1 MEECIIMTCFENNLL
16 NFEIHIKLTFFA
28 QMIYDTGR
36 SYGNCMVVVENNNVG
51 YSVLTKLVDME
62 YNNIYYSIKST
73 HEYVEQYV
81 AEQRS
86 NSVPGFTTSM
96 KTRPLIIAKLEEFI
110 RNSLISVNSNR
121 LLTEIKTFVWNNGK
135 PEAMRGYNDDLIMA
149 MAIACWVRDTA
160 LVGDKREVEYR
171 KAILA
176 GMSKSTSQFNTSIP
190 GQTGYTRRD
199 EYKDKIKSLEP
210 FMWITKG

>member
-1 MEECIIMTCFENNLL
+1 
-16 NFEIHIKLTFFA
+16 
-28 QMIYDTGR
+28 
-36 SYGNCMVVVENNNVG
+36 MVVVENNNVG
-51 YSVLTKLVDME
+51 FSVLTKLVEME

-96 KTRPLIIAKLEEFI
+96 KTRPLIIAKFEEFI
-110 RNSLISVNSNR
+110 RNELINISSSR
-121 LLTEIKTFVWNNGK
+121 LLGEIKTFVWNNGK

-160 LVGDKREVEYR
+160 LVGDKRETEYR
-171 KAILA
+171 KAILS
-176 GMSKSTSQFNTSIP
+176 GMTKSSSTFHTQIP
-190 GQTGYTRRD
+190 GQVGYSKTD
-199 EYKDKIKSLEP
+199 EYKDKIKEMEP